1 MTQEQIKAAIIEQ
14 ILIVAPDIEESDII
28 PDKNIQR
35 SLEIDS
41 FDFLKILTALNEV
54 TGIEVP
60 ESDYSKVDTLEHMSA
75 YFAQRIKEETD

>member
-1 MTQEQIKAAIIEQ
+1 MTHEQIKTAIIEQ
-14 ILIVAPDIEESDII
+14 ILEIAPEIDKADII

-54 TGIEVP
+54 LGVEVP
-60 ESDYSKVDTLEHMSA
+60 ESDYTAVDTLEHMA
-75 YFAQRIKEETD
+75 DYFAQRIKP

>member
-1 MTQEQIKAAIIEQ
+1 MTKEQIQRTIIDQ
-14 ILIVAPDIEESDII
+14 IVEVAPDIDENDII

-54 TGIEVP
+54 LGVEVP
-60 ESDYSKVDTLEHMSA
+60 EADYSQVDTLDHMTD
-75 YFAQRIKEETD
+75 YFAKRSAH